1 MNQAQIKL
9 YADFIQDK
17 QKITSQ
23 LEKAIAL
30 DAKADKKFKKL
41 QDVPMTLAEKD
52 VIQLYCN
59 TMYDTFCEF
68 EEAIHE

>member
-1 MNQAQIKL
+1 MNQEQIKL
-9 YADFIQDK
+9 YADFIQDI
-17 QKITSQ
+17 QNITNL

-30 DAKADKKFKKL
+30 EVKADKKFKKL
-41 QDVPMTLAEKD
+41 QDVPMTSAEKD

-59 TMYDTFCEF
+59 TMYDTFYEF

>member
-1 MNQAQIKL
+1 MNQEQIKL
-9 YADFIQDK
+9 YADFIQDI
-17 QKITSQ
+17 QNITNL

-41 QDVPMTLAEKD
+41 RDVPMTSAEKD
-52 VIQLYCN
+52 VIRLYCN

-68 EEAIHE
+68 KEAIHE

>member
-9 YADFIQDK
+9 YADFIQDI
-17 QKITSQ
+17 QNITSL

-30 DAKADKKFKKL
+30 DAKADKKFKQL
-41 QDVPMTLAEKD
+41 LDVPMTSAERD

-59 TMYDTFCEF
+59 TMYATFREF
-68 EEAIHE
+68 KEAIHE

>member
-9 YADFIQDK
+9 YADFIQDI
-17 QKITSQ
+17 QNITNL

-30 DAKADKKFKKL
+30 EVKSDKKFKKL
-41 QDVPMTLAEKD
+41 QDVHMTLAEKD

-59 TMYDTFCEF
+59 KMYATFCEF
-68 EEAIHE
+68 KEAIHE

>member
-1 MNQAQIKL
+1 MNQAQTKL
-9 YADFIQDK
+9 YADFIQDI
-17 QKITSQ
+17 QNITSL

-30 DAKADKKFKKL
+30 EVKTAKKFKQL

-59 TMYDTFCEF
+59 TMHDTFCEF
-68 EEAIHE
+68 KEAIHE

>member
-1 MNQAQIKL
+1 MNQEQIKL
-9 YADFIQDK
+9 YADFIQDI
-17 QKITSQ
+17 QNITNL

-30 DAKADKKFKKL
+30 EVKADKKFKKL

-59 TMYDTFCEF
+59 TMYDTFREF
-68 EEAIHE
+68 KEAIHE

>member
-9 YADFIQDK
+9 YADFIQDI
-17 QKITSQ
+17 QNITNL

-30 DAKADKKFKKL
+30 DAKADKKFKQL

-52 VIQLYCN
+52 VIRLYCN
-59 TMYDTFCEF
+59 TMYATFREF

>member
-1 MNQAQIKL
+1 MNQKQTKL
-9 YADFIQDK
+9 YADFIQDI
-17 QKITSQ
+17 QNITSL

-30 DAKADKKFKKL
+30 EVKADKKFKKL
-41 QDVPMTLAEKD
+41 QDVPMTSAEKD

-68 EEAIHE
+68 KEAIHE

>member
-9 YADFIQDK
+9 YADFIQDI
-17 QKITSQ
+17 QNITSL

-30 DAKADKKFKKL
+30 DTKADKKFKQL
-41 QDVPMTLAEKD
+41 QDVPLTSAEKD

-68 EEAIHE
+68 TEAIHE

>member
-1 MNQAQIKL
+1 MTQEQTKL
-9 YADFIQDK
+9 YADFIQDI
-17 QKITSQ
+17 QNITNL

-41 QDVPMTLAEKD
+41 LDVPMTSAEKD

-59 TMYDTFCEF
+59 TMYDTFREF

>member
-1 MNQAQIKL
+1 MNQAQTKL
-9 YADFIQDK
+9 YADFIQDI
-17 QKITSQ
+17 QNITNL

-30 DAKADKKFKKL
+30 DAKAYKKFKQL
-41 QDVPMTLAEKD
+41 QDVPMTSAEKD

-59 TMYDTFCEF
+59 TMYNTFCEF